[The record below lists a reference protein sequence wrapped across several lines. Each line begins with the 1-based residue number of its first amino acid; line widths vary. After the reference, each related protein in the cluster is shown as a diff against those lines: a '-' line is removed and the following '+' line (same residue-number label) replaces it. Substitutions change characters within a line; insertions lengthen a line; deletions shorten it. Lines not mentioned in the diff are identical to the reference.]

1 MLPTGGAAGAASPV
15 QVQITAE
22 HLAAH
27 PNALHFIKY
36 RELDLKMLTQGSLPT
51 AEAYALKQL
60 AKLFAELEAEAK
72 GGEQKGE
79 AKTEAKEVELEGESQ
94 RELGGDPEGKCEKG
108 AEAKVA

>member
-60 AKLFAELEAEAK
+60 TKLFAETEAEAK

-79 AKTEAKEVELEGESQ
+79 AKTETKEEELEGELQ
-94 RELGGDPEGKCEKG
+94 KEQGEDPEGK
-108 AEAKVA
+108 AEEGSEVKAA